1 MVKIGNSS
9 HGETPLW
16 NAQEDYLRVV
26 IKDLTIETR
35 IGLHAWER
43 HEDHPQRIVVNIEM
57 FKRQPTRLPPDA
69 GADHII
75 DYDFIRLAL
84 RKWRNRQQVTYIEPL
99 LEELVDLCFQDPRV
113 EACRVSI
120 VKPDIYSDAAAAG
133 AELYRV
139 RRRD

>member
-1 MVKIGNSS
+1 MVKTADLPQRAN
-9 HGETPLW
+9 PLW
-16 NAQEDYLRVV
+16 DAREDYLRVI

-43 HEDHPQRIVVNIEM
+43 HEDHPQRIVINIEL
-57 FKRQPTRLPPDA
+57 FKRQPERMTAQA
-69 GADHII
+69 GADVVI
-75 DYDFIRLAL
+75 DYDYIRRSL
-84 RKWRNRQQVTYIEPL
+84 RQWRNRQQVTYIEPL
-99 LEELVDLCFQDPRV
+99 LEELVDLCFQDQRV

-139 RRRD
+139 RRPG

>member
-1 MVKIGNSS
+1 MVK
-9 HGETPLW
+9 TADLPQRDAPLW
-16 NAQEDYLRVV
+16 NAQEDYLRVI

-43 HEDHPQRIVVNIEM
+43 HEDHPQRIVVNIELYR
-57 FKRQPTRLPPDA
+57 RQPTRMTHEA
-69 GADHII
+69 GADVVI
-75 DYDFIRLAL
+75 DYDYIRHAL
-84 RKWRNRQQVTYIEPL
+84 RQWRGRQQVTFIEPL
-99 LEELVDLCFQDPRV
+99 LEELVDLCFQDQRV

-139 RRRD
+139 RRKG